1 MDYLRGLITLESLV
15 VICLVVSY
23 ILLLADHHKKQ
34 LPPDVLRE
42 DLTDSVMLNSS
53 NGQYIG
59 EHQHIFT
66 INMTIL

>member
-34 LPPDVLRE
+34 LPRDVLRE

-53 NGQYIG
+53 NGQYLG
-59 EHQHIFT
+59 EHQMFS